1 MTTRDT
7 FDLLRSILRECEFGS
22 WLSSSV
28 IHIQTLNGTLSFKLF
43 RKLREE
49 GIVASFLDQSLN
61 SRFDS
66 EADGDIPEGTE
77 IDLQVPRAAQ
87 SLVVCRSLADLLS
100 IEGSVEEIPE
110 AFILIDSG
118 LESVYFCKGEDAEEL
133 PSLIESYIYAVKL
146 WAIFCKE
153 AHHVDRLSRDLL
165 YFSTRRTQIAPG
177 FTVTDLQSLTSIDP
191 IKNFLRNEEN
201 SETRKEIFSAVISDY
216 LCDHE
221 REDSFAVILRSVKI
235 IGKRLREGLAIYLA
249 ANSPAKL
256 AATARSEYLVLSEK
270 LDKIISSI
278 EVKSLAIPAGLLLCA
293 KEAEK
298 GAFVSALN
306 FVLFTSVGVF
316 IHLMYKVAA
325 TQNNVLDGLQS
336 IIGLTHDEF
345 KNKGLDEANTALVVN
360 FSTLSQR
367 ISSARVLLEISKRGS
382 WAPLI
387 GLIIVAFFGHPP
399 AHVTATGASPITVDN
414 ASALNSQS
422 SQTNGQSASN
432 KVLDKTPVPQDIPT
446 SPLPPMPN
454 P

>member
-1 MTTRDT
+1 
-7 FDLLRSILRECEFGS
+7 
-22 WLSSSV
+22 
-28 IHIQTLNGTLSFKLF
+28 
-43 RKLREE
+43 
-49 GIVASFLDQSLN
+49 
-61 SRFDS
+61 
-66 EADGDIPEGTE
+66 
-77 IDLQVPRAAQ
+77 
-87 SLVVCRSLADLLS
+87 
-100 IEGSVEEIPE
+100 
-110 AFILIDSG
+110 
-118 LESVYFCKGEDAEEL
+118 
-133 PSLIESYIYAVKL
+133 
-146 WAIFCKE
+146 
-153 AHHVDRLSRDLL
+153 
-165 YFSTRRTQIAPG
+165 
-177 FTVTDLQSLTSIDP
+177 
-191 IKNFLRNEEN
+191 
-201 SETRKEIFSAVISDY
+201 
-216 LCDHE
+216 
-221 REDSFAVILRSVKI
+221 
-235 IGKRLREGLAIYLA
+235 
-249 ANSPAKL
+249 
-256 AATARSEYLVLSEK
+256 
-270 LDKIISSI
+270 
-278 EVKSLAIPAGLLLCA
+278 
-293 KEAEK
+293 
-298 GAFVSALN
+298 VSALN